1 MDSTP
6 IAISPPPRY
15 RFLSEARVFT
25 DLARMT
31 VPLAE
36 ALLNPTRDKA
46 ESLVIVL
53 PGFGAGD
60 RSTAPLRAWL
70 NRRGFDAEGW
80 GLGRNLAGLDIEGD
94 VIDVSDGW
102 GLKPTDTH
110 NGEVSVPL
118 LADRVVASVA
128 RRAREG
134 VPAARP
140 SAPRPLVSK
149 LSNRRARE
157 TGRRISLIGWSL
169 GGYLAR
175 EAARDL
181 PETVDRVITLGSP
194 IVGGP
199 KYTAA
204 ADTFRRRGQDLDWIE
219 RAIAEREAR
228 PIRQP
233 ITAIVSRTDAIVA
246 REAAIDRYSENVEH
260 IEVDA
265 AHLGLAFN
273 PTIWG
278 HVLDALRRDEAG
290 S

>member
-128 RRAREG
+128 
-134 VPAARP
+134 
-140 SAPRPLVSK
+140 
-149 LSNRRARE
+149 RRARE